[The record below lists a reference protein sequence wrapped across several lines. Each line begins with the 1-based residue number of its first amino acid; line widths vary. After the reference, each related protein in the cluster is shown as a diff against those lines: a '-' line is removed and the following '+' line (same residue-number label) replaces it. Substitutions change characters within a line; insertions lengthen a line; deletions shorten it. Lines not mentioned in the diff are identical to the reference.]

1 VSDSLETPAATVI
14 GVPSRN
20 DARVRPLG
28 AGPFGRLDPPFPR
41 AYAASSRNESGSRVE
56 ETSPMPHNMF
66 FGVSNYV
73 SLGVVIV
80 VVIVVVGFWWL
91 RTGRR

>member
-1 VSDSLETPAATVI
+1 
-14 GVPSRN
+14 
-20 DARVRPLG
+20 
-28 AGPFGRLDPPFPR
+28 
-41 AYAASSRNESGSRVE
+41 
-56 ETSPMPHNMF
+56 MF

-91 RTGRR
+91 RTGHR

>member
-1 VSDSLETPAATVI
+1 MRRPVGGIPPVSGGEVA
-14 GVPSRN
+14 
-20 DARVRPLG
+20 
-28 AGPFGRLDPPFPR
+28 
-41 AYAASSRNESGSRVE
+41 
-56 ETSPMPHNMF
+56 MPHNMF

-91 RTGRR
+91 RTGHR

>member
-1 VSDSLETPAATVI
+1 LEPTPSSLLQQSQDATV
-14 GVPSRN
+14 PMR
-20 DARVRPLG
+20 RPVG
-28 AGPFGRLDPPFPR
+28 GIPPV
-41 AYAASSRNESGSRVE
+41 SGGEVA
-56 ETSPMPHNMF
+56 MPHNMF

-91 RTGRR
+91 RTGHR